1 MDAVVY
7 VYAVV
12 AATAP
17 LGERLGELR
26 GVAGAPVTL
35 LPEADGDHGVS
46 GALAFVTSDVPRED
60 FDESALARR
69 FEDLAWLEQVARAH
83 HEVVRALAAR
93 TTVLPLR
100 MATVYEDG
108 ARAGRALAE
117 AHDPFARR
125 LSLLRAHAEYGVK
138 LSLPPASPDADDR
151 EPGADDREG
160 TAATGRDA
168 AEAEAGDTRT
178 SAGTTPRAGPAGDDG
193 EAHAAGTGGPGKA
206 YLRRRQAQH
215 RARET
220 VRVQARRAAAALD
233 EAAAR
238 HAAERVRHAPQRSP
252 LSGPYENVLNDSYL
266 VADARAEDFR
276 TAVAEV
282 AAAFPAVR
290 VEVTGPWAP
299 YSFAMPPEAE
309 EEPA

>member
-1 MDAVVY
+1 MNAVVY

-35 LPEADGDHGVS
+35 LPEADGDHEVS

-69 FEDLAWLEQVARAH
+69 FEDLAWLERVARAH

-138 LSLPPASPDADDR
+138 LSLPPASP
-151 EPGADDREG
+151 GADDREG
-160 TAATGRDA
+160 TTAAGRDA
-168 AEAEAGDTRT
+168 AEAGATRAT
-178 SAGTTPRAGPAGDDG
+178 GTAARTGPAGDDG
-193 EAHAAGTGGPGKA
+193 DARAAGAGGPGKA

-220 VRVQARRAAAALD
+220 VRAQARRAAAALD

-238 HAAERVRHAPQRSP
+238 HAAERVRHAPQQSP

-276 TAVAEV
+276 AAVSEV

>member
-35 LPEADGDHGVS
+35 LPEADGDHEVS

-69 FEDLAWLEQVARAH
+69 FEDLAWLERVARAH

-108 ARAGRALAE
+108 ARAGRALAK

-138 LSLPPASPDADDR
+138 LSLPPTPPGTDDR
-151 EPGADDREG
+151 GLEADDREG
-160 TAATGRDA
+160 TA
-168 AEAEAGDTRT
+168 
-178 SAGTTPRAGPAGDDG
+178 GDDG
-193 EAHAAGTGGPGKA
+193 EARAAGTGGPGKA

-233 EAAAR
+233 AAAAR
-238 HAAERVRHAPQRSP
+238 HAAERVRHAPQHSP

-266 VADARAEDFR
+266 VADTRAEDFR
-276 TAVAEV
+276 AAVSEV
-282 AAAFPAVR
+282 GAAFPAVR